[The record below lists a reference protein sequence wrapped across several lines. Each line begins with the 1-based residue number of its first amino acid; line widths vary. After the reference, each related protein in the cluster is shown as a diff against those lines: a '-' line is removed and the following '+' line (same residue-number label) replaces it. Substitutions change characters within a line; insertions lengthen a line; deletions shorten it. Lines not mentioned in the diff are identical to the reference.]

1 MNETI
6 DLSQIKNLKLTAEK
20 ENSDKTINYL
30 TAKIKTIDF
39 KKIASQT
46 KNYLFLKPIQI
57 KNKVDWPELTEEV
70 KVQFKL
76 LKQTLFSL
84 PVDIFLV
91 WVMAIVMYFSFWDN
105 FVATFQIEFLNK
117 ILQVNK

>member
-57 KNKVDWPELTEEV
+57 RNKVDWPELTEEV